1 MHHIFKELK
10 EQRSEDAAQLFISY
24 CCLCE
29 PHGHG
34 YIFQE
39 RTLFKEERLYTL
51 EVQISIWSFRAL
63 HRNVNEHRCV
73 DFHWPDL

>member
-1 MHHIFKELK
+1 MQH
-10 EQRSEDAAQLFISY
+10 SCLFPTVAY
-24 CCLCE
+24 VN
-29 PHGHG
+29 PMGMD
-34 YIFQE
+34 IFQE